1 MSFIEESLYKDIIR
15 SIPILCVDVII
26 KIDEKFLLLKR
37 TQQPLKGEWWVP
49 GGRVKLSET
58 IEDAAKRKLKEELS
72 VSLDEYSKINLVGI
86 YEDFFDNS
94 SYGNHRYHTVSHV
107 YEIALENIEGLVLDK
122 THNNWALKNELPTR
136 LLDNMRKIYA

>member
-1 MSFIEESLYKDIIR
+1 M
-15 SIPILCVDVII
+15 
-26 KIDEKFLLLKR
+26 
-37 TQQPLKGEWWVP
+37 
-49 GGRVKLSET
+49 
-58 IEDAAKRKLKEELS
+58 KRKLKEELS

-94 SYGNHRYHTVSHV
+94 SYGKHSYHTVSHV